1 MTNQL
6 QNILSAYEEAPPE
19 RNWKMIA
26 EKLDEDGI
34 FDSDRLYHYEQQP
47 DNAVWDKI
55 QSHLKNSGEESAI
68 VKQLNPR
75 RDFLKYGIA
84 AAILI
89 LLSVAAVNYFN
100 APSKEILANNK
111 EVKPAVDSPISE
123 ETGNNNEGITKTDDP
138 ENTTNT
144 STKNSKN
151 ANRYVTVANVDG
163 KKVRL
168 SKKAY
173 TVFNC
178 AENDLAVNNSNCK
191 ESIQNVR
198 KKMAASMLSSS
209 GDFGGLMDLIKN
221 LEENN

>member
-1 MTNQL
+1 
-6 QNILSAYEEAPPE
+6 
-19 RNWKMIA
+19 
-26 EKLDEDGI
+26 
-34 FDSDRLYHYEQQP
+34 
-47 DNAVWDKI
+47 V
-55 QSHLKNSGEESAI
+55 EESAI

-209 GDFGGLMDLIKN
+209 GDFGGLMDLIKD

>member
-111 EVKPAVDSPISE
+111 EVKPAVDSPITE
-123 ETGNNNEGITKTDDP
+123 ETGNNNEGITKIDDP

-209 GDFGGLMDLIKN
+209 GDFGGLMDLIKD